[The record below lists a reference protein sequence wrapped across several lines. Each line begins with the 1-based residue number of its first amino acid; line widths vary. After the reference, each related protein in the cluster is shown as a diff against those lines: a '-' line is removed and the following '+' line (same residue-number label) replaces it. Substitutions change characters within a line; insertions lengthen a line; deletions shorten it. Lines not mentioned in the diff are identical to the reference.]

1 MAYVY
6 GHFFVEDEKCAET
19 TLEMQ
24 VWHPY
29 RGLSG
34 QGERGGIVVVYIHG
48 TRHPWGLRESHF
60 VLMPV

>member
-6 GHFFVEDEKCAET
+6 GHFFVEDEQCAET

-24 VWHPY
+24 VGHPY

-34 QGERGGIVVVYIHG
+34 QGKRGGILVVYIHG
-48 TRHPWGLRESHF
+48 ARHPWGLRESHF